1 MSVCNMNGRIGPHRG
16 SSSSRIQFS
25 TELAHLSKLS
35 HDFPDVVVR
44 TRPPFQTTGKPSYW
58 MFTSRLGVAMGTKFR
73 YIKDQKSPIYSN
85 RIKGMPSQVRRRE
98 QAKLQIKVM

>member
-1 MSVCNMNGRIGPHRG
+1 
-16 SSSSRIQFS
+16 
-25 TELAHLSKLS
+25 
-35 HDFPDVVVR
+35 
-44 TRPPFQTTGKPSYW
+44 

-85 RIKGMPSQVRRRE
+85 RIKGTPSQVRRRE